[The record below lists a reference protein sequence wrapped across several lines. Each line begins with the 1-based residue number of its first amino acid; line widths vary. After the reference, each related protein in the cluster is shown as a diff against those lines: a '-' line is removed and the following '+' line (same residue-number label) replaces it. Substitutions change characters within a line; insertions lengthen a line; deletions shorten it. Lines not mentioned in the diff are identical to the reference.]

1 MPLVILDRD
10 GVINVESPDYIKSP
24 DEWVPIAGSL
34 EAIAQLKTAGYQV
47 AVATN
52 QSGVGRGYYTHE
64 TLQEIHEKMI
74 SAAVAV
80 GGDIDIIRYCPHTP
94 DDGCVCRK
102 PEPGLFEALGRFY
115 ERSLQDVPAVGD
127 SLRDLQA
134 SEAAGARPVLV
145 KTGNGMKTLADPDLG
160 ANIPVYDDLAAFVK
174 ALLSGAANG

>member
-10 GVINVESPDYIKSP
+10 GVINVESPDYIKSV
-24 DEWVPIAGSL
+24 DEWIPIPGSL
-34 EAIAQLKTAGYQV
+34 EAIAALKKAGYQV

-52 QSGVGRGYYTHE
+52 QSGIGREYYTHD

-94 DDGCVCRK
+94 DDDCDCRK
-102 PEPGLFEALGRFY
+102 PKPGLFEALSRFY
-115 ERSLQDVPAVGD
+115 EQPLDNVPAVGD

-134 SEAAGARPVLV
+134 SAAGGAQPVLV
-145 KTGNGMKTLADPDLG
+145 KTGNGMKTLADPALDPDIL
-160 ANIPVYDDLAAFVK
+160 VFDDLAAFVK
-174 ALLSGAANG
+174 ALLSGTVNG